1 MGCCQTTGVV
11 DDDKKLV
18 ERRAAEQRRR
28 LSVAPQHV
36 GDITKVEMPAKSPSD
51 NQDPAHPESHE
62 NKVAATSSFLVH
74 ASLSRKGFVPYNA
87 NKVNQDREV
96 VAMGLKSDPGL
107 HLFGVMDGHGEFGHE
122 VSQFCKEWLP
132 VYLEQEAV
140 RDDPQGA
147 IERAVKR
154 LTGELTKTNIN
165 TAFSGTTAVFGLFVD
180 KKLYVANI
188 GDSRCVL
195 CTRDGNGTHK
205 AVGMSTDQKPENP
218 EEKARI
224 LSSGG
229 RVETLPGAPGDDNGP
244 YRVWLKDV
252 DVPGLAMSRS
262 IGDEVSHTVGVI
274 SDPVIQQRQLEDNDA
289 YVMWASDGVWEFI
302 SNESAC
308 KITEGH
314 MNRGDLSGAVKALV
328 QEAHKQWTQQED
340 VVDDITVVIV
350 RLLQQPK

>member
-1 MGCCQTTGVV
+1 VV
-11 DDDKKLV
+11 EDKKRV
-18 ERRAAEQRRR
+18 EKRAAEQRRR

-36 GDITKVEMPAKSPSD
+36 GDITQAAAAAPDKSPASGED
-51 NQDPAHPESHE
+51 LHPEAVE
-62 NKVAATSSFLVH
+62 RKATSPLISH

-87 NKVNQDREV
+87 NKVNQDREII
-96 VAMGLKSDPGL
+96 AMGLKGDPGL
-107 HLFGVMDGHGEFGHE
+107 HLFGVMDGHGEFGHD

-132 VYLEQEAV
+132 VYLEQQALREDTPA
-140 RDDPQGA
+140 A
-147 IERAVKR
+147 IHRAVQR
-154 LTGELTKTNIN
+154 LTEALSNTHIN

-195 CTRDGNGTHK
+195 CTKVDNQLRPIP
-205 AVGMSTDQKPENP
+205 MSVDQKPENA

-224 LSSGG
+224 LAAGG

-244 YRVWLKDV
+244 YRVWLKEV

-274 SDPVIQQRQLEDNDA
+274 SDPVIQTRTIEDNDIF
-289 YVMWASDGVWEFI
+289 VVWASDGVWEFI
-302 SNESAC
+302 SNEQAC
-308 KITEGH
+308 KVVSESVIK
-314 MNRGDLSGAVKALV
+314 GDLPSAVKLLV
-328 QEAHKQWTQQED
+328 AEAHRQWTQQED

-350 RLLQQPK
+350 RFEKPKA